1 MSKNNAGIGG
11 TVLAVVVTL
20 AVAGAGGYMIG
31 ARSAKPDLQ
40 TVASVNGIAIT
51 RSALNDRLFKTNGAE
66 AVSRMI
72 DEEIINQA
80 AKAAGVTVTPAD
92 VDKEIAKIKEQ
103 IGGEEKF
110 NAALQQYN
118 ITVDQLKEDSLSRL
132 KVTKILSKDIKTDDA
147 TLEKYFTDNLA
158 QFDTTR
164 EVRTRHILLKTE
176 DEAKAVKA
184 DLDKGADFTTL
195 AKEKSIDPTAKDNG
209 GDMGFN
215 PRGKMVA
222 EYDTVVFGLK
232 KGEISAPFQSQFGW
246 HVAQLVDTKG
256 EAPTF
261 AGVKAKV
268 QEAYVSTTVSEK
280 MQSWLDEQKAKAK
293 ITNTLEK
300 K

>member
-184 DLDKGADFTTL
+184 DLDKGADFTKL

>member
-1 MSKNNAGIGG
+1 LSKNNAGIGG

-20 AVAGAGGYMIG
+20 AVAGAGGYMLG
-31 ARSAKPDLQ
+31 ARSVKPDLQ
-40 TVASVNGIAIT
+40 AVATVNGVAIT
-51 RSALNDRLFKTNGAE
+51 RASLSDRLYKANGPE

-80 AKAAGVTVTPAD
+80 AKAAGVNVTSAD

-110 NAALQQYN
+110 AAALQQYN
-118 ITVDQLKEDSLSRL
+118 ITLDQLKEDQMSRL

-147 TLEKYFTDNLA
+147 TLQKYFTDNFA

-164 EVRTRHILLKTE
+164 EVRTRHILMTTE
-176 DEAKAVKA
+176 AEAKDIKA
-184 DLDKGADFTTL
+184 QLDKGGDFTKL

-215 PRGKMVA
+215 ARGKMVT
-222 EYDTVVFGLK
+222 EYDNVVFGLK
-232 KGEISAPFQSQFGW
+232 KGDISAPFQTQYGW
-246 HVAQLVDTKG
+246 HVAQLMETKG
-256 EAPTF
+256 DAPTF
-261 AGVKAKV
+261 EASKAKV
-268 QEAYVSTTVSEK
+268 QDAYISSNVSEK
-280 MQSWLDEQKAKAK
+280 MQTWLDEQKAKAK
-293 ITNTLEK
+293 ITNTFEK

>member
-1 MSKNNAGIGG
+1 MSKNSAGIGG

-184 DLDKGADFTTL
+184 DLDKGADFTKL

-268 QEAYVSTTVSEK
+268 QEAYVSSTVSEK